1 MQYFTLALL
10 AGLAAT
16 LITYC
21 SFVGMANSAESINY
35 SLEQGETGTRQA
47 EERVVYESPS
57 FKVQECIPIILI
69 GISAL
74 VTAGLVLLKKR

>member
-1 MQYFTLALL
+1 MQYLTLALL

-21 SFVGMANSAESINY
+21 SFVGMANSAESTNQSI
-35 SLEQGETGTRQA
+35 EQGETGTRQV
-47 EERVVYESPS
+47 EYGVVYESPN
-57 FKVQECIPIILI
+57 FKIQECIPIILI

-74 VTAGLVLLKKR
+74 VAVGLVLLKKR